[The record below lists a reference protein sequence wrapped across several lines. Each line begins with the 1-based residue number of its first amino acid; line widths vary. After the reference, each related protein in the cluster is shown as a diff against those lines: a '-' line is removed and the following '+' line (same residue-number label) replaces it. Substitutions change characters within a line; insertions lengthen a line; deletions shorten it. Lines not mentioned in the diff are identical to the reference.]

1 MRQIGFKNFRRFKD
15 FPQLRMGKITI
26 LVGGNNAGKST
37 LVKGLLLAFNN
48 LQTLPVNTI
57 DFKSKNIVHPP
68 VFRFDANDIHD
79 LHIGTFRRALCSEYP
94 ANEICFILTL
104 GKQAFHFF
112 VKTNQNEDSTT
123 GIISKIKVEDLSR
136 SALFVLDYSK
146 DKISFNME
154 DVKSKGELELEEKK
168 EKYEIF
174 KKELDDLDEA
184 DLSEEDRI
192 IIKKKRL
199 DTLKKLR
206 KEIEETEK
214 LYLNKKNK
222 TISFE
227 GPLSWFNNSNDDN
240 VYHQNEV
247 INRLRAFANKAPKI
261 DHEKNKR
268 KGELSLKDK
277 GKMLHQIADEVE
289 REITQ
294 RSIEY
299 IYAHAAT
306 QKILFTVDD
315 KNDYLA
321 HTIHLFNSE
330 NISKS
335 DSEYK
340 MLQKWL
346 EEFGIGNDI
355 QIRSISGEAYTAQ
368 VIRHDKARGNS
379 EVQFADLGMGSIQL
393 IILLLRV
400 VTIVHKYKERKFK
413 PTIIIEEP
421 EQNLHPA
428 FQSKLADF
436 FTEVYK
442 RFRSK
447 FIIETHSE
455 YLIRKTQVLTF
466 QEKYPSQEVLEN
478 ESSYCVYYFPK
489 DSKPYKMEYRIDG
502 KFKNSFG
509 KGFFDEASNLSFELL

>member
-1 MRQIGFKNFRRFKD
+1 M
-15 FPQLRMGKITI
+15 
-26 LVGGNNAGKST
+26 
-37 LVKGLLLAFNN
+37 
-48 LQTLPVNTI
+48 
-57 DFKSKNIVHPP
+57 
-68 VFRFDANDIHD
+68 
-79 LHIGTFRRALCSEYP
+79 
-94 ANEICFILTL
+94 
-104 GKQAFHFF
+104 
-112 VKTNQNEDSTT
+112 
-123 GIISKIKVEDLSR
+123 
-136 SALFVLDYSK
+136 
-146 DKISFNME
+146 
-154 DVKSKGELELEEKK
+154 
-168 EKYEIF
+168 
-174 KKELDDLDEA
+174 
-184 DLSEEDRI
+184 
-192 IIKKKRL
+192 
-199 DTLKKLR
+199 
-206 KEIEETEK
+206 
-214 LYLNKKNK
+214 YLNKKNK